1 MRGPLGAVIG
11 KYPSSDGNGE
21 MGGGGGGIIK
31 HNRKCRD
38 VAFLVFFIAF
48 WVAMI
53 VNSSFGFNQGNPLR
67 FRILYHKVP
76 SLSAF

>member
-1 MRGPLGAVIG
+1 MRGQLGAVMG

-21 MGGGGGGIIK
+21 GGGGGIIK

-38 VAFLVFFIAF
+38 VLFLIIFIAF

-53 VNSSFGFNQGNPLR
+53 VNSSFGFNKGNPLR
-67 FRILYHKVP
+67 
-76 SLSAF
+76 